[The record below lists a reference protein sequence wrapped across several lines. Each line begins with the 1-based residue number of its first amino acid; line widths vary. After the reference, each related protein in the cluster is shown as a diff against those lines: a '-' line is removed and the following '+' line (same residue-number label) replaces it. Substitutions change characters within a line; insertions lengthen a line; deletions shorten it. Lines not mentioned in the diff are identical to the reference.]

1 MAEDNR
7 IPVTLIGLGSMGA
20 ALAEAFVGAGHPTT
34 VWNRTAAKAEPLVA
48 KGAVR
53 AETIGDAVA
62 ASGLVITCMTSYEA
76 TKQALEP
83 TVGALSGRTLI
94 TLNSGIPSHARQMA
108 EWATGHGARYLDG
121 AVKNVPQAVGLPDT
135 LVYYSGDK
143 AVFDEYESTL
153 KVLGGDTIFLGPDA
167 DTAKLYEAAVGTTL
181 LPALVGFFQGAAMLK
196 KRGIEVSTMVPY
208 SIKWL
213 EMINSILPALAAQID
228 SGDYSEAFSSIG
240 LFHASIDDEY
250 QMGRD
255 EDVDISW
262 QAPMHDLLRRAVAE
276 GHAEDNISALA
287 EMFLKPE
294 KKD

>member
-53 AETIGDAVA
+53 AEAIGEAVA

-83 TVGALSGRTLI
+83 AADALSGRTLI
-94 TLNSGIPSHARQMA
+94 TLNSGIPSHAREFA
-108 EWATGHGARYLDG
+108 EWATGHGARFLDG
-121 AVKNVPQAVGLPDT
+121 AVKNVPQAVGLADT
-135 LVYYSGDK
+135 LIYYSGDK
-143 AVFDEYESTL
+143 AVFDEYESTV
-153 KVLGGDTIFLGPDA
+153 KVLGGDTVFLGPDV

-196 KRGIEVSTMVPY
+196 KRGLEVSSMVPY

-213 EMINSILPALAAQID
+213 EMINSILPVLAEQID
-228 SGDYSEAFSSIG
+228 SGDYSQAFSSIG
-240 LFHASIDDEY
+240 LFHAAIDDEY
-250 QMGRD
+250 QMGKD